1 MHLKKKPLWLLVL
14 TILALLP
21 LGGCSDSNV
30 AGVRVQ
36 KLPIEVTEPCP
47 HPSDVI
53 ATVKGSS
60 VGSDEIRMGRLG
72 DALIECG
79 AEKEIAVNA
88 NEQLIKILK
97 D

>member
-1 MHLKKKPLWLLVL
+1 
-14 TILALLP
+14 
-21 LGGCSDSNV
+21 
-30 AGVRVQ
+30 
-36 KLPIEVTEPCP
+36 
-47 HPSDVI
+47 VI